1 MVWQLRICSRRCSIY
16 ARRRNSWKAVLKDR
30 PRRVQRPLIVILS
43 NDARLSRIR
52 FWLSGVWRTFSLCFG
67 ALRRCTFHLLIVL
80 TVRQRGVGAGIGAQ
94 EYLGFVKT
102 AIRHARA
109 RRRRNQERHQDLRRR
124 VRPTPYSLFL
134 CPHRADFYDHD
145 RRKSDIENERLP
157 PIDERQPPPA
167 SSNAI
172 PGASAN
178 LGQSVSASA
187 APRANAVAPPPVT
200 TFKRPKDGKTQR
212 R

>member
-1 MVWQLRICSRRCSIY
+1 MESGSQGSTAPSAAPADRDLVERRKVIK
-16 ARRRNSWKAVLKDR
+16 NKILAVGR
-30 PRRVQRPLIVILS
+30 M
-43 NDARLSRIR
+43 AH
-52 FWLSGVWRTFSLCFG
+52 FFSL
-67 ALRRCTFHLLIVL
+67 LRCVAAAAPFVVSTVL
-80 TVRQRGVGAGIGAQ
+80 TVRQRGIGAGIGAQ

-187 APRANAVAPPPVT
+187 APRANAVVPPPVT
-200 TFKRPKDGKTQR
+200 TFKRPKDGKAQR

>member
-1 MVWQLRICSRRCSIY
+1 MESGSQGSTAPSAAPVDRDLVERRKVIK
-16 ARRRNSWKAVLKDR
+16 NKILAVGR
-30 PRRVQRPLIVILS
+30 M
-43 NDARLSRIR
+43 AH
-52 FWLSGVWRTFSLCFG
+52 FFSL
-67 ALRRCTFHLLIVL
+67 LRCVATAAPFVVSTVL
-80 TVRQRGVGAGIGAQ
+80 TVRQRGIGAGIGAQ
-94 EYLGFVKT
+94 EYLRLFKT

-134 CPHRADFYDHD
+134 CPHKLTFMN

-172 PGASAN
+172 PGASVN

>member
-1 MVWQLRICSRRCSIY
+1 MVWQLRICSRQCSIY

-124 VRPTPYSLFL
+124 VRPAPLYLFSVNTKL
-134 CPHRADFYDHD
+134 TSMN

-200 TFKRPKDGKTQR
+200 TFKRPKDGKAQR

>member
-1 MVWQLRICSRRCSIY
+1 MESGSQGSTAPSAAPADRDLVERRKVIKNKILAVGRMAHFFSLLRCVASLHLSSTYCTHCTTARSRSGYRSSRVSRVRQDCHTARSRSAPKESRTPSRRSMTRTPCT
-16 ARRRNSWKAVLKDR
+16 
-30 PRRVQRPLIVILS
+30 PLS
-43 NDARLSRIR
+43 
-52 FWLSGVWRTFSLCFG
+52 
-67 ALRRCTFHLLIVL
+67 
-80 TVRQRGVGAGIGAQ
+80 
-94 EYLGFVKT
+94 
-102 AIRHARA
+102 
-109 RRRRNQERHQDLRRR
+109 
-124 VRPTPYSLFL
+124 FL
-134 CPHRADFYDHD
+134 CQHKLTFMN

>member
-1 MVWQLRICSRRCSIY
+1 MESSSQGSTAPSAAPADRDLVERRKVIK
-16 ARRRNSWKAVLKDR
+16 NKILAVGR
-30 PRRVQRPLIVILS
+30 M
-43 NDARLSRIR
+43 AH
-52 FWLSGVWRTFSLCFG
+52 FFSL
-67 ALRRCTFHLLIVL
+67 LRCVTPLVYEMDLL
-80 TVRQRGVGAGIGAQ
+80 TVWQRGVGAGVRAQ

-134 CPHRADFYDHD
+134 CPHKLTFMN

-187 APRANAVAPPPVT
+187 APRANAVVPPPVT